1 MLYAVIC
8 KDKPDSGALRDAT
21 RPTHLKYLE
30 AGGPVFSGPML
41 GEDEKTPI
49 GSLLIVEAPDRAAIE
64 AWAANDPY
72 ARAGLFAT
80 VEIRPFRK
88 VIG

>member
-8 KDKPDSGALRDAT
+8 KDKPNSLELRKAT
-21 RPTHLKYLE
+21 RPTHLDYLKQ
-30 AGGPVFSGPML
+30 GGPVFSGPML
-41 GEDEKTPI
+41 AEDEQTPI
-49 GSLLIVEAPDRAAIE
+49 GSLLIVEAADRAAVE

-72 ARAGLFAT
+72 ALAGLFES
-80 VEIRPFRK
+80 VEIRPFVK